1 MEFTAQEQA
10 DLAAHEEILAELLRT
25 ADEFL
30 PQHPEQELCPRQ
42 AALLERLEAAFAGLS
57 CPAGISLLSGGLA
70 EDDWRAPR
78 VVEYI
83 NATDETPRHDWKA
96 LTPQMLRAC
105 EDSLFF
111 IEAPAFCYVLPAYLR
126 QYLLRPDFMCMDSIF
141 HCMDYACK
149 GQYLLSLSPEQ
160 KAVVQDVLNEFRCR
174 EQQINGDVEETL
186 LPWEYEHYRQE
197 GGDTSPW
204 TFAGNQTLE
213 YAERHG
219 IPY

>member
-1 MEFTAQEQA
+1 M
-10 DLAAHEEILAELLRT
+10 
-25 ADEFL
+25 
-30 PQHPEQELCPRQ
+30 
-42 AALLERLEAAFAGLS
+42 
-57 CPAGISLLSGGLA
+57 
-70 EDDWRAPR
+70 
-78 VVEYI
+78 VEYI
-83 NATDETPRHDWKA
+83 NATDETPRHDWQA

-126 QYLLRPDFMCMDSIF
+126 QYLLRPDFMCLDSIF

-149 GQYLLSLSPEQ
+149 GQYLLSLSAEQ
-160 KAVVQDVLNEFRCR
+160 KAAVQDVLNEFRCR

>member
-10 DLAAHEEILAELLRT
+10 DLAAHEEILDSLLRT
-25 ADEFL
+25 ADELL
-30 PQHPEQELCPRQ
+30 PQHPEQALCPRQ

-57 CPAGISLLSGGLA
+57 CPPGISLLCGGLA

-83 NATDETPRHDWKA
+83 NTTDETPRHDWKA

-149 GQYLLSLSPEQ
+149 GQYLIHLSPGQ

-186 LPWEYEHYRQE
+186 LPWEYERYRQE
-197 GGDTSPW
+197 GGDASPW